1 MPTFAGFSQVLA
13 VQELSLNEDD
23 FCGIKASAEPRQ
35 ICRVAAKIALPQ
47 KLFQRWTLSQGRP
60 GALVAGWDRAGLTA
74 Q

>member
-47 KLFQRWTLSQGRP
+47 KFL
-60 GALVAGWDRAGLTA
+60 
-74 Q
+74 